1 MNSWQIA
8 ALALLLTMIP
18 SAIVIARAKAMDRL
32 VALEFTTT
40 AAVLA
45 LMLIAEGIRRP
56 SFFDIPLT
64 LALLS
69 YPASLLFAQF
79 YERWL

>member
-1 MNSWQIA
+1 MNIWQMA
-8 ALALLLTMIP
+8 ALALVLLMTP
-18 SAIVIARAKAMDRL
+18 AAAIIAKAPKLDQL
-32 VALEFTTT
+32 VALQFATT
-40 AAVLA
+40 AGALA
-45 LMLIAEGIRRP
+45 LMLIAEGIHRA

-69 YPASLLFAQF
+69 YPASLLFAHF

>member
-1 MNSWQIA
+1 MNIWQMA
-8 ALALLLTMIP
+8 ALALVLIMIP
-18 SAIVIARAKAMDRL
+18 SAAIIATAPKMDQL
-32 VALEFTTT
+32 VALEFATT
-40 AAVLA
+40 AGTLA
-45 LMLIAEGIRRP
+45 LMLIAEGIQRP

-69 YPASLLFAQF
+69 YPASLLFAHF